1 MKTSTKFVISAITAI
16 VLYTAASFI
25 ALFITGQNIDPALTG
40 AYFAFWTVEIVSL
53 ASIKKHKIK
62 TKEKGAKE
70 RCGLQYLKY

>member
-1 MKTSTKFVISAITAI
+1 MKTSTKFVVSAITAI

-53 ASIKKHKIK
+53 ASIKNTKSKRKKEQKHDVDN
-62 TKEKGAKE
+62 
-70 RCGLQYLKY
+70 YS

>member
-16 VLYTAASFI
+16 VIYTAASFI

-53 ASIKKHKIK
+53 ASIKNTKSKRK
-62 TKEKGAKE
+62 KKEKKE
-70 RCGLQYLKY
+70 NVDYNS